1 MLLAAPSLFSC
12 THGAPPASVQA
23 CFLLAKGHVSPNL
36 AETGS
41 PFGTRAAQPLCQG
54 LTVQLFGP
62 YPLPRAVSSLCLC
75 ASHSVAENAWT
86 FLITFGGS
94 RARLCLSQVFIVQA
108 GVRNVE
114 CYNLG
119 QRVVWG
125 AREPGLWVLCILC
138 PVPSE
143 VSSSGRLS
151 SPFSSPGSI
160 GPLSSFSSLVVPGP
174 DLGCTVSLG

>member
-1 MLLAAPSLFSC
+1 MMHPQHLCKPAFCWQRVMCPQTLQKQEALLVRGQPSPMI
-12 THGAPPASVQA
+12 H
-23 CFLLAKGHVSPNL
+23 
-36 AETGS
+36 
-41 PFGTRAAQPLCQG
+41 QG

-62 YPLPRAVSSLCLC
+62 YPLPRAVSSLRLC

-125 AREPGLWVLCILC
+125 TREPGLWVLCILC